1 MHVIPCT
8 FVECHISSP
17 LLQCHPRLELH
28 PHVLECPVVCLCAS
42 TECSYLISKEHYMQK
57 LLQAFELSD
66 RFPCV
71 LHIYPAWTVH
81 LLVHCVFFLS
91 RNVSLRLLSVVIRS
105 LTSKREEENR
115 VASSAPFH
123 GEVKKNSSLLSVP
136 PASFCALP
144 TCFCYVFRLPEMCG
158 AGTTHNNFTSQLLL
172 MRSRRGDATRQN
184 FFLLL
189 LVRYVSMCYT
199 TIVAILEGKSST
211 QDADFDISKL
221 ALVIRSGTILLGGD
235 SPPSLRR
242 EMAVPLSVTA
252 FLLFLHL
259 LPFISLSLSLALS
272 RSLCTCL
279 LLVSQCKRNAN
290 RRRKRIKTKSV
301 LLLPALNLQGRHKEK
316 IEHSGCWGRCKQS
329 GGQAHPCVSS
339 PSLTSVSLL

>member
-123 GEVKKNSSLLSVP
+123 GEVKKSSSLLSVP

-184 FFLLL
+184 FSSSCLCVMYQCVTRQLSQYSKERAAHKMPTLTSASLLL
-189 LVRYVSMCYT
+189 
-199 TIVAILEGKSST
+199 
-211 QDADFDISKL
+211 
-221 ALVIRSGTILLGGD
+221 
-235 SPPSLRR
+235 
-242 EMAVPLSVTA
+242 
-252 FLLFLHL
+252 
-259 LPFISLSLSLALS
+259 
-272 RSLCTCL
+272 
-279 LLVSQCKRNAN
+279 
-290 RRRKRIKTKSV
+290 
-301 LLLPALNLQGRHKEK
+301 
-316 IEHSGCWGRCKQS
+316 
-329 GGQAHPCVSS
+329 
-339 PSLTSVSLL
+339 

>member
-1 MHVIPCT
+1 
-8 FVECHISSP
+8 
-17 LLQCHPRLELH
+17 
-28 PHVLECPVVCLCAS
+28 
-42 TECSYLISKEHYMQK
+42 
-57 LLQAFELSD
+57 
-66 RFPCV
+66 
-71 LHIYPAWTVH
+71 
-81 LLVHCVFFLS
+81 
-91 RNVSLRLLSVVIRS
+91 
-105 LTSKREEENR
+105 
-115 VASSAPFH
+115 
-123 GEVKKNSSLLSVP
+123 
-136 PASFCALP
+136 
-144 TCFCYVFRLPEMCG
+144 MCG

-172 MRSRRGDATRQN
+172 MRSRRGDATRQI

-199 TIVAILEGKSST
+199 TIVAILAGKSST

-242 EMAVPLSVTA
+242 EMAASLSVTA

-259 LPFISLSLSLALS
+259 FPFISLSLSLALS

-279 LLVSQCKRNAN
+279 FLDSQCKWNAN

-301 LLLPALNLQGRHKEK
+301 LLFPALNLQGRHKEK
-316 IEHSGCWGRCKQS
+316 IEHSGWNERWGRCKQS

-339 PSLTSVSLL
+339 PNFTSVTFL

>member
-1 MHVIPCT
+1 MRPAYLSC
-8 FVECHISSP
+8 
-17 LLQCHPRLELH
+17 LD
-28 PHVLECPVVCLCAS
+28 CPPSGSL
-42 TECSYLISKEHYMQK
+42 
-57 LLQAFELSD
+57 
-66 RFPCV
+66 CV
-71 LHIYPAWTVH
+71 LP
-81 LLVHCVFFLS
+81 LS
-91 RNVSLRLLSVVIRS
+91 KCLF
-105 LTSKREEENR
+105 
-115 VASSAPFH
+115 ASSIRGDRKPNKQKGRGKQSGFLCSFSRRS
-123 GEVKKNSSLLSVP
+123 KKNSSLLSVP

-242 EMAVPLSVTA
+242 EMAVSLSVTA

-279 LLVSQCKRNAN
+279 FLV
-290 RRRKRIKTKSV
+290 
-301 LLLPALNLQGRHKEK
+301 
-316 IEHSGCWGRCKQS
+316 
-329 GGQAHPCVSS
+329 
-339 PSLTSVSLL
+339 SLTSVSLL

>member
-1 MHVIPCT
+1 MHVIPST
-8 FVECHISSP
+8 LVECHISSP

-123 GEVKKNSSLLSVP
+123 GEVKKALLFSPCLLPPSVLFPLVSVMCFVYQKCVARGPHITTSLRNSS
-136 PASFCALP
+136 
-144 TCFCYVFRLPEMCG
+144 
-158 AGTTHNNFTSQLLL
+158 
-172 MRSRRGDATRQN
+172 
-184 FFLLL
+184 
-189 LVRYVSMCYT
+189 
-199 TIVAILEGKSST
+199 
-211 QDADFDISKL
+211 
-221 ALVIRSGTILLGGD
+221 
-235 SPPSLRR
+235 
-242 EMAVPLSVTA
+242 
-252 FLLFLHL
+252 
-259 LPFISLSLSLALS
+259 
-272 RSLCTCL
+272 
-279 LLVSQCKRNAN
+279 
-290 RRRKRIKTKSV
+290 
-301 LLLPALNLQGRHKEK
+301 
-316 IEHSGCWGRCKQS
+316 
-329 GGQAHPCVSS
+329 
-339 PSLTSVSLL
+339 